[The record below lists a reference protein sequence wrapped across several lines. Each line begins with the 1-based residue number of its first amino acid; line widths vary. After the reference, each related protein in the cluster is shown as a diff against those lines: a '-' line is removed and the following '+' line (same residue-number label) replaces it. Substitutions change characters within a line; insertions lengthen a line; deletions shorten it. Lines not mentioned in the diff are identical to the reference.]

1 MKTKTILDNCPPQ
14 LRIIL
19 ISIFMLFAPN
29 LKAQEGYFEQGYGT
43 TVDEEGYDVQVT
55 PSYQVFMAGYTLKGS
70 GNKDVYLVYT
80 DSIGDTL
87 WTKSIGGLSN
97 DIGRAVWQKDASSW
111 FVAGYTNSKGAG
123 GYDAYFIKIES
134 NGNAAFD
141 VATGTSDDDYAFDV
155 AQCSD
160 GNFILVGYSNIGG
173 TNKDILVIKADS
185 TNGNVLWTKHFG
197 GSGNQEG
204 RAVITKTDGHIAI
217 TGTDYS
223 GSLPQAFLLELDST
237 GTQIAYQTLNQS
249 FSSYANSFAMDRDG
263 GYWLAGYTAN
273 GAVTNA
279 LIAHINAAGAY
290 VSHTAFGGTG
300 NEEFNSITRVGNVL
314 FMAGSTSSYGEGGTD
329 LYFVVADSVGNQL
342 FDEYAGGTGTDY
354 ANGMFHRNGLI
365 YLTGYNNSFGV
376 AESGNL
382 YGIRVNAYELANVI
396 QSIYDATLL
405 IPIEHDC
412 SMPRVLYVENMFG
425 NTLNGN
431 YKICTWCGNG
441 DYSIAESEI
450 LDSSIYKGLI
460 GNPNREQRLLDFCL
474 LHGFNQIYFY
484 NSAHLFWNTW
494 RQLNSNYT
502 VTLSG
507 GGSKNLVLYLQEKM
521 HAFLTKAYKN
531 YYIDYAGLVGA
542 SFVDSVNDYNIYFN
556 TQQYNLF
563 ANTFNYYNYSFAGK
577 LKQVVLEHEFW
588 KIDPEDPNKPTGPPP
603 HTAYY
608 ADRYQ
613 KHKDYLQRM
622 LTLFRN
628 DNNIRH
634 IDDYIAQTYNTDETN
649 HTSRDSIELLR
660 TGELEMIKD
669 SVYNRKYITRFFL
682 TYGLNSR
689 WPFVEGENHCGDTNT
704 NFVIWGR
711 QTPYIPWHRD
721 DYSYRTMMFG
731 HRPNNKTT
739 EVYPIF
745 YGTAGCLDDRLT
757 RNYPINDDN
766 HLGFWLGVVD
776 PNNTSEQRTLARAE
790 ELFISTFS
798 QNTSYYHA
806 DRGPNLKING
816 FTYFDYELLEVVN
829 ELNIAKSFT
838 NNFSDNHPSARI
850 VQNDTFSNNSC
861 WYNIPLNAQGQFGEV
876 NQGKVALKDKVKPL
890 AELSIS
896 PNPATNTID
905 YIITAND
912 KSTKVLYCTIAVYD
926 ALGKLCIYKEKETL
940 KGVINTSSLP
950 KGIYFVKCISFA
962 DLQVF
967 ESTKTIVINK

>member
-1 MKTKTILDNCPPQ
+1 
-14 LRIIL
+14 
-19 ISIFMLFAPN
+19 MLFSQVSF
-29 LKAQEGYFEQGYGT
+29 AQYGYFEQGYGT
-43 TVDEEGYDVQVT
+43 SLDEEGYDVQVN
-55 PSYQVFMAGYTLKGS
+55 PSYQVFMAGSITLAP

-87 WTKSIGGLSN
+87 WTKTIGGASN
-97 DIGRAVWQKDASSW
+97 DVGRAVWQKDASSW
-111 FVAGYTNSKGAG
+111 FVGGYTNSKGGG

-141 VATGTSDDDYAFDV
+141 VAIGTNDDEYTFDI

-185 TNGNVLWTKHFG
+185 TNGNVIWTKHFG

-223 GSLPQAFLLELDST
+223 GTLPQAFFLELDSA
-237 GTQIAYQTLNQS
+237 GTQLVYQTLGQS
-249 FSSYANSFAMDRDG
+249 FSSYANSFAIERNG

-279 LIAHINAAGAY
+279 LIAHIKSGGVY
-290 VSHTAFGGTG
+290 QGHTTFGGTG
-300 NEEFNSITRVGNVL
+300 NEEFTTITRVGNVL
-314 FMAGSTSSYGEGGTD
+314 FMAGSSTSYGEGGSD
-329 LYFVVADSVGNQL
+329 LYFVAADSVGNQL

-354 ANGMFHRNGLI
+354 ANGLFHRNGLI
-365 YLTGYNNSFGV
+365 YLTGYNNSFGI

-382 YGIRVNAYELANVI
+382 YEIRINVYEMADVI

-412 SMPRVLYVENMFG
+412 SMPRVLYVETMFG
-425 NTLNGN
+425 NPINNN
-431 YKICTWCGNG
+431 YRICTWCGNG
-441 DYSIAESEI
+441 DYTIAESEI

-484 NSAHLFWNTW
+484 NSAHLFWNEF
-494 RQLNSNYT
+494 RQLNNSYT
-502 VTLSG
+502 VSLSG
-507 GGSKNLVLYLQEKM
+507 GGSKNLVIYMQEKM
-521 HAFLTKAYKN
+521 HSFLTNAYKN

-542 SFVDSVNDYNIYFN
+542 SFVDSANGYNIYFN

-588 KIDPEDPNKPTGPPP
+588 TWGEDNPT
-603 HTAYY
+603 HTFDTSYFRQ
-608 ADRYQ
+608 RYDD
-613 KHKDYLQRM
+613 HKAFLSRM

-634 IDDYIAQTYNTDETN
+634 VDDYIASAYSKVEISLPN
-649 HTSRDSIELLR
+649 RDSIELVKIK
-660 TGELEMIKD
+660 ELELIKD
-669 SVYNRKYITRFFL
+669 SVFNRKYITRFFL

-711 QTPYIPWHRD
+711 ETPYIPWHRD

-798 QNTSYYHA
+798 QNTSYYHTN
-806 DRGPNLKING
+806 RGPNLKING

-829 ELNIAKSFT
+829 ELNIANSNT
-838 NNFSDNHPSARI
+838 NNFSDNQPSARI

-861 WYNIPLNAQGQFGEV
+861 WYNIPLNAQGQFG
-876 NQGKVALKDKVKPL
+876 
-890 AELSIS
+890 
-896 PNPATNTID
+896 
-905 YIITAND
+905 
-912 KSTKVLYCTIAVYD
+912 
-926 ALGKLCIYKEKETL
+926 
-940 KGVINTSSLP
+940 
-950 KGIYFVKCISFA
+950 
-962 DLQVF
+962 
-967 ESTKTIVINK
+967 